1 MPRFQTVEQVL
12 AAVQA
17 HFRPEKAGD
26 AAVVGHLHIAGEGG
40 GDWTLR
46 IAEGRLTITHGAPEN
61 PDAMRLE
68 ASREVF
74 LALANGEL
82 DATKA
87 YFSGKVRF
95 KGSLRQAYSLMD
107 LFRLSQED
115 RDG

>member
-1 MPRFQTVEQVL
+1 MTRFQTVEQVL

-17 HFRPEKAGD
+17 RFRPEKAGD
-26 AAVVGHLHIAGEGG
+26 ADVVGHLRVTGEGG

-46 IAEGRLTITHGAPEN
+46 IADGRLTIAPGEPHE

-87 YFSGKVRF
+87 YFSGKVHF
-95 KGSLRQAYSLMD
+95 KGNLRQVYRLMD
-107 LFRLSQED
+107 LFRLERGD
-115 RDG
+115 